1 MAKRYGPELIRQ
13 IKLRSDITQQKL
25 ADLLGI
31 TQQAVS
37 DYARGKVQKE
47 RYDIIRK
54 LEEILSNAIIEEVQ
68 REAKKL
74 PKEKEATIKSA
85 LINQQ
90 QNKKNN
96 AQNSES

>member
-1 MAKRYGPELIRQ
+1 MTKRYGPELIRE
-13 IKLRSDITQQKL
+13 IKRRSDITQQKL

-54 LEEILSNAIIEEVQ
+54 LEEILSNAIIEYVQ
-68 REAKKL
+68 RESKKL
-74 PKEKEATIKSA
+74 PRGKEAKIESA
-85 LINQQ
+85 LIKEQHG
-90 QNKKNN
+90 KKNN